1 MRNSAKLGRTV
12 TAPRP
17 DDLAKFLDNPPST
30 NQKFSN
36 FGDGGPPFRPVTTL
50 RGGSGGGF
58 GTGGGF
64 GSTGG
69 FHTMRL
75 APWEE
80 KSIVPLDPNAPPIV
94 ELTMPKDRPSQ
105 WAPSVCA
112 AAVAHSVNKLRADRD
127 GGENLRA
134 VVDESLVA
142 PPIQPSDGGPMLI
155 MQPERFA
162 LMHVSVPPPR
172 RVLPPP
178 NYGQPA
184 DALWTPEERRTLLE
198 FEKAKR
204 LADTVSIPPSL
215 FTLLGNQA
223 Y

>member
-1 MRNSAKLGRTV
+1 
-12 TAPRP
+12 
-17 DDLAKFLDNPPST
+17 
-30 NQKFSN
+30 
-36 FGDGGPPFRPVTTL
+36 
-50 RGGSGGGF
+50 
-58 GTGGGF
+58 
-64 GSTGG
+64 
-69 FHTMRL
+69 MRL

-94 ELTMPKDRPSQ
+94 EQTMPKDRPSQ

-112 AAVAHSVNKLRADRD
+112 TAVAHSVNKLRAERD

-204 LADTVSIPPSL
+204 LADTVPTQL
-215 FTLLGNQA
+215 FRPHSQFTSKRACCARLGPRGVHTRPCRCSGGTGSGRCG
-223 Y
+223 

>member
-1 MRNSAKLGRTV
+1 
-12 TAPRP
+12 
-17 DDLAKFLDNPPST
+17 
-30 NQKFSN
+30 
-36 FGDGGPPFRPVTTL
+36 
-50 RGGSGGGF
+50 
-58 GTGGGF
+58 
-64 GSTGG
+64 
-69 FHTMRL
+69 MRL

-94 ELTMPKDRPSQ
+94 EQTMPKDRPSQ

-112 AAVAHSVNKLRADRD
+112 AAVAHSVNKLRAERD

-198 FEKAKR
+198 FEKSKR
-204 LADTVSIPPSL
+204 LADTVSFPTHTFCVPVADHDSRVRVLRVQLACVPLGTGISL
-215 FTLLGNQA
+215 VAHGAGAGAGPAPADAADSAHAAETPQRR
-223 Y
+223 

>member
-1 MRNSAKLGRTV
+1 
-12 TAPRP
+12 
-17 DDLAKFLDNPPST
+17 
-30 NQKFSN
+30 
-36 FGDGGPPFRPVTTL
+36 
-50 RGGSGGGF
+50 
-58 GTGGGF
+58 
-64 GSTGG
+64 
-69 FHTMRL
+69 MRL

-94 ELTMPKDRPSQ
+94 EQTMPKDRPSQ

-112 AAVAHSVNKLRADRD
+112 TAVAHSVNKLRAERD

-204 LADTVSIPPSL
+204 LADTVPTQL
-215 FTLLGNQA
+215 FRPHSQFTSKRACCARLGPRGVHTRPCAGAGAGPAAADAADSAHAAETPQRR
-223 Y
+223 

>member
-1 MRNSAKLGRTV
+1 
-12 TAPRP
+12 
-17 DDLAKFLDNPPST
+17 
-30 NQKFSN
+30 
-36 FGDGGPPFRPVTTL
+36 
-50 RGGSGGGF
+50 
-58 GTGGGF
+58 
-64 GSTGG
+64 
-69 FHTMRL
+69 MRL

-94 ELTMPKDRPSQ
+94 EQTMPKNCPSQ

-112 AAVAHSVNKLRADRD
+112 GAVAHSVNKLRADRD

-172 RVLPPP
+172 SVLPPP

-204 LADTVSIPPSL
+204 LADTVPIPTQPLASLVRSCSAQHCSIARTSL
-215 FTLLGNQA
+215 TRWGGRCRCLGGTA
-223 Y
+223 TGRCG

>member
-1 MRNSAKLGRTV
+1 
-12 TAPRP
+12 
-17 DDLAKFLDNPPST
+17 
-30 NQKFSN
+30 
-36 FGDGGPPFRPVTTL
+36 
-50 RGGSGGGF
+50 
-58 GTGGGF
+58 
-64 GSTGG
+64 
-69 FHTMRL
+69 MRL

-80 KSIVPLDPNAPPIV
+80 KSIVPLDPSAPPIV
-94 ELTMPKDRPSQ
+94 EQTMPKDRPSQ

-112 AAVAHSVNKLRADRD
+112 AAVAHSVNKLRAERD
-127 GGENLRA
+127 GSENLRA

-204 LADTVSIPPSL
+204 LADTVSIPTHAFRPPPRDTGGACCSAQLTLSYPSR
-215 FTLLGNQA
+215 TLAPACNRGALTLGGGRRCWGGTGSGRCG
-223 Y
+223 